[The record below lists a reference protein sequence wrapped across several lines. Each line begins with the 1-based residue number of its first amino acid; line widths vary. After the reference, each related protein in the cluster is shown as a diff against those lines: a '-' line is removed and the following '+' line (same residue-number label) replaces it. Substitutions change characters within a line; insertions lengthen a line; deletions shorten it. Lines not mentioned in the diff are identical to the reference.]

1 MGKLKFSELK
11 YGDYIYRVY
20 YDGVGN
26 RLYAESVRKNRENSI
41 FYTLHLLGDEDVSWY
56 EVTDRSNMCDCNYYV
71 TTDLND
77 AIEKYTE
84 KYTNK
89 PENIKVIM
97 FDEHDNKSEKEMS
110 LYDFRNALVVKNNVA
125 LMKERLKENMNDKC
139 NELLFNSDEDKLAT
153 EIHVDNLCV
162 KAPSG
167 YMIGNVTPT
176 DKGYLIEYVKK

>member
-1 MGKLKFSELK
+1 MEKLKFSELK
-11 YGDYIYRVY
+11 FGDYIYRVY

-26 RLYAESVRKNRENSI
+26 KLYAETVRKNHENTV
-41 FYTLHLLGDEDVSWY
+41 FYTLHLLEAEDVSWY
-56 EVTDRSNMCDCNYYV
+56 EVTDKSNIGCNYYV

-84 KYTNK
+84 KYTIK

-97 FDEHDNKSEKEMS
+97 FDEHDNKIEKEMN
-110 LYDFRNALVVKNNVA
+110 LYDFRNVLIANEYVA
-125 LMKERLKENMNDKC
+125 LMKEGINDKC
-139 NELLFNSDEDKLAT
+139 RELLFNSDEDKLAT
-153 EIHVDNLCV
+153 EIHIDNLCV

-176 DKGYLIEYVKK
+176 GNGYLVEYVKK